1 MKENKLHKDT
11 LVIHEGYDEKA
22 HHGSLAVP
30 LYQTSTFSFESA
42 EQGENRFSGEEEGP
56 YLFSSRQSNGTCS

>member
-1 MKENKLHKDT
+1 MKEEKLHKDT
-11 LVIHEGYDEKA
+11 LVIHEGYDDNL

-42 EQGENRFSGEEEGP
+42 KQGRKSFFRVRKKARFIRDSET
-56 YLFSSRQSNGTCS
+56 RQ